1 MKTSKAVSQGLT
13 MGGTVGDATDT
24 LPSVIKQEAPQ
35 YKTVIKQEAP
45 PYQKFKHN
53 PSLLKK
59 TTYFF
64 LFFKFFLLSLL
75 FGKIPS
81 LINSIIL
88 NTLICS

>member
-1 MKTSKAVSQGLT
+1 

-53 PSLLKK
+53 PSL
-59 TTYFF
+59 
-64 LFFKFFLLSLL
+64 
-75 FGKIPS
+75 
-81 LINSIIL
+81 
-88 NTLICS
+88 

>member
-59 TTYFF
+59 TSYFF
-64 LFFKFFLLSLL
+64 SFL
-75 FGKIPS
+75 
-81 LINSIIL
+81 
-88 NTLICS
+88 